1 MNRPQPP
8 KPAWTPD
15 LSAPATPSQ
24 MDAFQPITS
33 PLRIEEISPFVDP
46 LGAPLLGA
54 NSASSED
61 KVLCDSCTR
70 CWKMSVAGQFKNKRS
85 DGSDFILTER
95 FCVFKGSLVSLAE
108 RIVKDCSRF
117 KQKEE

>member
-8 KPAWTPD
+8 KPAWTPE
-15 LSAPATPSQ
+15 ATSTEVER
-24 MDAFQPITS
+24 FQPIAS
-33 PLRIEEISPFVDP
+33 PLRIEELSPLADP
-46 LGAPLLGA
+46 LGAPIMG
-54 NSASSED
+54 ASSTSED
-61 KVLCDSCTR
+61 SVLCDSCSR
-70 CWKMSVAGQFKNKRS
+70 CWKMSVAGQFKNKKA

-117 KQKEE
+117 KQKDE

>member
-15 LSAPATPSQ
+15 LSVPTQASV
-24 MDAFQPITS
+24 MDAFQPLSS
-33 PLRIEEISPFVDP
+33 PLRIEDLSPFADP
-46 LGAPLLGA
+46 LGAPILGA
-54 NSASSED
+54 SSSSED
-61 KVLCDSCTR
+61 VVLCESCAR
-70 CWKMSVAGQFKNKRS
+70 CWKLSIAGQFKNKKA
-85 DGSDFILTER
+85 DGSDYILTER